1 MVARPAA
8 APLRSCTACRREADK
23 AALLRFVCAPDGT
36 VVPDLEQ
43 KLPGRGAYT
52 CLSRACLLQA
62 VSRRGFQRAFKGKA
76 DMVDAQELVGMV
88 QQQMERRI
96 SGYLSLAAKAGA
108 LISGGEAVERVLK
121 GAKPV
126 YLLLLAGDISPTIA
140 EKWQGMA
147 DRLQVPVVQVFN
159 KDVVGQLMGKESER
173 SAVAVMS
180 DGFARSLIRECERY
194 RTYLE
199 EESGR

>member
-1 MVARPAA
+1 VVNRPAA
-8 APLRSCTACRREADK
+8 APQRSCTACRREADK
-23 AALLRFVCAPDGT
+23 AVLLRFVCAPDGT

-52 CLSRACLLQA
+52 CLSRSCLLQA
-62 VSRRGFQRAFKGKA
+62 VARRGFQRAFKGRA
-76 DMVDAQELVGMV
+76 GITDGQELAGMV

-108 LISGGEAVERVLK
+108 LVSGSESVERALK

-126 YLLLLAGDISPTIA
+126 YLLVLAGDISPAIA
-140 EKWQGMA
+140 DKWQSMA
-147 DRLQVPVVQVFN
+147 DRLQLPVVQVFN
-159 KDVVGQLMGKESER
+159 KDAVGQLMGKDSER
-173 SAVAVMS
+173 SAVVVMS

>member
-8 APLRSCTACRREADK
+8 APVRSCTACRREADK
-23 AALLRFVCAPDGT
+23 AALLRFACAPDGT

-62 VSRRGFQRAFKGKA
+62 VARRGFQRAFKGKA
-76 DMVDAQELVGMV
+76 VMVDAPELAGMV

-108 LISGGEAVERVLK
+108 LVSGSEAVERVLK

-126 YLLLLAGDISPTIA
+126 YLLLLAEDISPTIA
-140 EKWQGMA
+140 DKWYGMA
-147 DRLQVPVVQVFN
+147 ERMQLPVVRMFG
-159 KDVVGQLMGKESER
+159 KDTVGQLMGKDSER
-173 SAVAVMS
+173 SAVVVMS